1 MRPSA
6 APPLRPP
13 APLLRLHPA
22 HPTPTRP
29 ILAPPAAAPNNGAP
43 SPPSGVVGNVSDV
56 VPPRHR
62 FDRDLMGA
70 SRKGA
75 RDDYSWTAIGS
86 DDEGS
91 DADFI
96 TERSRSFS
104 RIEVP
109 FAVIA
114 LADELWALML
124 ETDVASPEGGKTLAA
139 ALVATLPP
147 PGAGSQGPDR
157 RDAGR
162 RASAR
167 ASLREITS
175 LGERDMVAI
184 FRRVGRRAG
193 AGAVLALRDFLDA
206 TGAGYPTHTPLV
218 ATTLLHVAALNSDDR
233 AADAVVESM
242 RADGLELDA
251 EQWTLV
257 ATARAKG
264 RRAREA
270 VAALDAAI
278 VASGGA
284 PPDIVAA
291 SHIMNALEK
300 EGTPA
305 SGADALAL
313 WRTLEEA
320 GVRGNA
326 FTHRSLVGAMARGGD
341 VAGAVELAASLYKGS
356 VVPPPVAGQLCVTAA
371 AAGAFDVARTAAA
384 DMADPANVHDAYAA
398 TRTVTDLMRGGAGP
412 GASPRAASIAL
423 DVVSILRPRY
433 KDDWQAGSSDAPR
446 GGPAP
451 KAVTP
456 GGLAKCA
463 AATGDPDYVL
473 RVAHWAAEGG
483 APLGPHFWA
492 RVATSAL
499 AWGDTVTAAAVL
511 RASAACEVGSGDLSG
526 LADEIEAAG
535 PADVPAALAM
545 LQDYYRRPGETAP
558 SGRRAGGLLGGLP
571 NRPPPPG
578 RGRPPPSDWQP
589 PPPPPAAR
597 RPPPPQRTAAGVE
610 GAASRLG
617 AALRSGDVTP
627 ARAAR
632 ALAAIAAD
640 AAALPPGVAKQAA
653 LAAVEAAS
661 VVLNASGGGD
671 AWQEAPPPG
680 VRGRGR
686 PPRAR

>member
-1 MRPSA
+1 MRPA
-6 APPLRPP
+6 AVPQRHPP
-13 APLLRLHPA
+13 ASLPRLGHPA
-22 HPTPTRP
+22 TSPTRP
-29 ILAPPAAAPNNGAP
+29 THAPTPVRATNNGAP
-43 SPPSGVVGNVSDV
+43 PPPSGVVGNVSDV

-86 DDEGS
+86 DGEASGD
-91 DADFI
+91 DFI

-104 RIEVP
+104 RVEVP

-124 ETDVASPEGGKTLAA
+124 ETDVSSPEGAKTLAA

-147 PGAGSQGPDR
+147 PGAGSQGVDP

-162 RASAR
+162 RTSAR

-193 AGAVLALRDFLDA
+193 AGAVLALREFLDA

-218 ATTLLHVAALNSDDR
+218 ATTLLHVAALNADDR

-257 ATARAKG
+257 ATALAKG

-270 VAALDAAI
+270 MAALDAAI

-305 SGADALAL
+305 AGADALAL

-371 AAGAFDVARTAAA
+371 AAGDFDVARTAAT

-398 TRTVTDLMRGGAGP
+398 TRTVADLMRGATGP
-412 GASPRAASIAL
+412 GASPRAAAIML

-433 KDDWQAGSSDAPR
+433 RDDWLAGPNDAPR
-446 GGPAP
+446 GGPPP
-451 KAVTP
+451 KAVTL

-463 AATGDPDYVL
+463 AATGEPECIL
-473 RVAHWAAEGG
+473 RVANWAAEDG
-483 APLGPHFWA
+483 AP
-492 RVATSAL
+492 SA
-499 AWGDTVTAAAVL
+499 
-511 RASAACEVGSGDLSG
+511 
-526 LADEIEAAG
+526 
-535 PADVPAALAM
+535 PAF
-545 LQDYYRRPGETAP
+545 
-558 SGRRAGGLLGGLP
+558 
-571 NRPPPPG
+571 G
-578 RGRPPPSDWQP
+578 RGRQ
-589 PPPPPAAR
+589 
-597 RPPPPQRTAAGVE
+597 RPRW
-610 GAASRLG
+610 R
-617 AALRSGDVTP
+617 
-627 ARAAR
+627 
-632 ALAAIAAD
+632 
-640 AAALPPGVAKQAA
+640 
-653 LAAVEAAS
+653 
-661 VVLNASGGGD
+661 GGT
-671 AWQEAPPPG
+671 
-680 VRGRGR
+680 R
-686 PPRAR
+686 